1 MTTGINDQTGEANHV
16 HLTPARGVTLWMTC
30 QCPSIVKPLR
40 DKQRVFSLQK
50 QHSYKSLSHDLFV
63 SSYNMYIYTKIYTI
77 NNGFSAVKIPGQ
89 TRGIKNNTTN
99 KWRRFSFFTRP
110 YPSVEHS
117 SHHYETNSR
126 ESLFIGRYHGQ
137 ESPNFLCV
145 DVEKTISNHSS

>member
-1 MTTGINDQTGEANHV
+1 MIRQWCGSVV
-16 HLTPARGVTLWMTC
+16 HLTPARGVTSRTYLWMTC

-50 QHSYKSLSHDLFV
+50 QHYYKSLSHDLFV

-89 TRGIKNNTTN
+89 TQGLKITQLYNSRTCTN

-117 SHHYETNSR
+117 SHHYEANSR
-126 ESLFIGRYHGQ
+126 E
-137 ESPNFLCV
+137 
-145 DVEKTISNHSS
+145 